1 MKAVRYIIMM
11 MAVWMLTSCYLIMDY
26 DDCTTETPKGQQ
38 HVVFSLRME
47 MPTRAS
53 WGDAYDSDLGTTFD
67 NRIRN
72 SALQVQI
79 YTPDNRL
86 MGEVENIM
94 YWSQSETEYTFY
106 GDISHL
112 PLTQGNSYKIVVLA
126 NSPTA
131 SNDINSLD
139 FSIDD
144 IAYPDGYIPMVGI
157 LQYTITNASLQE
169 LGTIDM
175 LRSVAKVV
183 VDINSHM
190 IADGYTLEEV
200 SIDHHNLKG
209 YCMPNGWN
217 RVTRTRE
224 LDQELCINALH
235 SHIEEQ
241 EGHPFAAITDGIEYV
256 MYMPEFN
263 VLHTADNRPAI
274 SLKLKKNGVV
284 MTYNDAISFSQ
295 YDINGDPVPNS
306 DYNIVRNH
314 VYHYTITGISSNL
327 ILEYEVMP
335 WEDGGTWDRGT
346 FQYPTYHNPV
356 IPDKAEYLE
365 NPMLA
370 ITTPPTMT
378 YNTGNPEAGAF
389 SVWFRMT
396 EPVGQKW
403 MPVVNQSDDDY
414 DIKVYHIEDGLR
426 KELTDSKQWVA
437 ADKWYNIKV
446 IPRKA
451 QKEGH
456 TVNFGITYTQDWMP
470 QHMSMYL
477 FINGEKEKLAWPES
491 GNSPQKIA
499 IKQL

>member
-26 DDCTTETPKGQQ
+26 DDCTTETPKDKR

-112 PLTQGNSYKIVVLA
+112 PLTLGNSYKIVVLA

-157 LQYTITNASLQE
+157 VQYTITNAALQE

-200 SIDHHNLKG
+200 SIDHHNMKG

-235 SHIEEQ
+235 SHIEEE
-241 EGHPFAAITDGIEYV
+241 EGHLF
-256 MYMPEFN
+256 
-263 VLHTADNRPAI
+263 TA
-274 SLKLKKNGVV
+274 
-284 MTYNDAISFSQ
+284 
-295 YDINGDPVPNS
+295 
-306 DYNIVRNH
+306 
-314 VYHYTITGISSNL
+314 
-327 ILEYEVMP
+327 
-335 WEDGGTWDRGT
+335 
-346 FQYPTYHNPV
+346 
-356 IPDKAEYLE
+356 
-365 NPMLA
+365 
-370 ITTPPTMT
+370 TT
-378 YNTGNPEAGAF
+378 
-389 SVWFRMT
+389 
-396 EPVGQKW
+396 
-403 MPVVNQSDDDY
+403 
-414 DIKVYHIEDGLR
+414 
-426 KELTDSKQWVA
+426 
-437 ADKWYNIKV
+437 
-446 IPRKA
+446 
-451 QKEGH
+451 
-456 TVNFGITYTQDWMP
+456 
-470 QHMSMYL
+470 
-477 FINGEKEKLAWPES
+477 
-491 GNSPQKIA
+491 
-499 IKQL
+499 